1 MFNER
6 SLTKVGNTIG
16 KMVKVDLQT
25 EEIARG
31 KFARI
36 CVELDLSKPLT
47 AKVGVVGKLLVVE
60 YEGLQKI
67 CFQCGKFG
75 HNTGGCPQLKPNAE
89 PIRAQSNGDT
99 VSMEEN
105 RGTTVDKEHQ
115 PTYGI
120 WMLPAYARRK
130 YQQN

>member
-16 KMVKVDLQT
+16 KTVKVDLQT

-47 AKVGVVGKLLVVE
+47 AKVGVVGKLLVVQ
-60 YEGLQKI
+60 YEGL
-67 CFQCGKFG
+67 
-75 HNTGGCPQLKPNAE
+75 
-89 PIRAQSNGDT
+89 
-99 VSMEEN
+99 
-105 RGTTVDKEHQ
+105 
-115 PTYGI
+115 
-120 WMLPAYARRK
+120 
-130 YQQN
+130 